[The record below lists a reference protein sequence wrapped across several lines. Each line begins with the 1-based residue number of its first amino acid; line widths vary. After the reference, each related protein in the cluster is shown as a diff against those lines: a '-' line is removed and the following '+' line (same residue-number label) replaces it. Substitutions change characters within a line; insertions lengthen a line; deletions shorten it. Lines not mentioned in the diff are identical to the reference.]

1 MVAGAVRDPARFLD
15 WADVV
20 LLVSNNMDGGVK
32 LKENVSHNIKRA
44 EQKQKPIRR
53 AQSFYAIYEKQ

>member
-32 LKENVSHNIKRA
+32 LKENVSHNI
-44 EQKQKPIRR
+44 
-53 AQSFYAIYEKQ
+53 